1 MSGARPAAA
10 AARRPS
16 SLPPQKPKPSEK
28 GLPAIAR
35 PGLEPKMEQPA
46 HDAGLSKERTALMA
60 KRSAKELLA
69 LRSDSF
75 MTPMPD
81 GVGKGVD
88 EGVSPSGGE
97 VAPKKHL
104 AFEEELPRDSE
115 GVLDRHDSSASE
127 KAGTPR
133 DKEKDAL
140 EPKKKAPSARTTA
153 TKVSPSLISKIE
165 NNESGCD
172 LKITSLVPFDHLS
185 QLCQALSKNTSTERL
200 DLEGCGVGDKGC
212 LLIRDLLIN
221 NKVIKHVDLQMNQV
235 TDVGCRY
242 LAEIL
247 PRNTTLHKLYLGYND
262 IRDDGVYALIG
273 AMRPRGQLEVVVSG
287 NTHVSE
293 AALSRLDRALEQ
305 QWRSAPKQFKELK
318 KELSVITGDSIV
330 ESPPPR
336 TSARREERERNGEA
350 DEGVEAKRAR
360 RNDKI
365 AMGRQETKYTLTLEE
380 DVIRGPPFEFKL
392 VSTVH
397 HAETKALSPTQGGET
412 GTTVKAQHDDDGQSR
427 LRQIFN
433 TRWERYR
440 NVVWELLS
448 QEARDLTLPRAE
460 KSPFQTACHQLS
472 TQLSAKSSMAAQ
484 RRLLNE
490 ESLHWQVAAQSGQ
503 LSEEARCQAV
513 ERRVHALLLKFR
525 HMEEDMV
532 RQQRED
538 IVSSL
543 ILQPALAH
551 PCDGQ
556 SGGDTVVPCPFRVQI
571 SLAHLPGILTT

>member
-1 MSGARPAAA
+1 MPVQRQHVGHLLF
-10 AARRPS
+10 RRKNQNPRT
-16 SLPPQKPKPSEK
+16 SEK

-35 PGLEPKMEQPA
+35 HPKMEQPA

-81 GVGKGVD
+81 GVGKGVE

-318 KELSVITGDSIV
+318 KELSVITGDSMV

-412 GTTVKAQHDDDGQSR
+412 GTTAKAQHDDDGQSR
-427 LRQIFN
+427 TVAANVACRTQRQPL
-433 TRWERYR
+433 
-440 NVVWELLS
+440 ELLA
-448 QEARDLTLPRAE
+448 ARDG
-460 KSPFQTACHQLS
+460 
-472 TQLSAKSSMAAQ
+472 
-484 RRLLNE
+484 
-490 ESLHWQVAAQSGQ
+490 VA
-503 LSEEARCQAV
+503 LD
-513 ERRVHALLLKFR
+513 ERPDEINDDEH
-525 HMEEDMV
+525 
-532 RQQRED
+532 
-538 IVSSL
+538 
-543 ILQPALAH
+543 LQPAAPHTRTPVSMVSHAH
-551 PCDGQ
+551 VVNAIPGTRAVQAGPSTWSSACPGKAPCQSNPAATAHTQGQHTTAPTHQ
-556 SGGDTVVPCPFRVQI
+556 SGSTTQVRTSRLALHLLSHAISDWYPMPNTLAVPPWLHDMTRHGTATAPV
-571 SLAHLPGILTT
+571 TTQQ